1 MSGRCGSHVA
11 RPNGHPFVVR
21 IHARNDDCHAPGT
34 SEAQHIGFL
43 GGRCALDHSAR
54 EGACRRAQGD
64 RGHSHVDHG
73 RQLLPKAPHVRAAA
87 AVRVLPIV
95 KDGKAVS
102 QEVGP
107 ARGWSWGRG

>member
-1 MSGRCGSHVA
+1 MSGRCGAHVA
-11 RPNGHPFVVR
+11 RPNGHPFVVG
-21 IHARNDDCHAPGT
+21 IHARNDDRHAPGT

-43 GGRCALDHSAR
+43 GGRFALDHSAR
-54 EGACRRAQGD
+54 EGACPRAYGD
-64 RGHSHVDHG
+64 RRRSHVDHG